1 MDKKKL
7 SQLRPLKRE
16 LVLIDKRL
24 EKLYE
29 RQENVPTVLGKVT
42 GSSRDFPYTEVRTSV
57 LMDEP
62 KEMDEIDKQIRIQ
75 REAQG
80 TGGEADY
87 GNRAVY
93 SGDPGQQ
100 RPADI

>member
-42 GSSRDFPYTEVRTSV
+42 GSSR
-57 LMDEP
+57 
-62 KEMDEIDKQIRIQ
+62 
-75 REAQG
+75 
-80 TGGEADY
+80 GGQEKTKSAATFEKRVGAD
-87 GNRAVY
+87 
-93 SGDPGQQ
+93 
-100 RPADI
+100 